1 MPIITVITI
10 NRNNAFGLKKTLKS
24 IENQTSKDFEFIVID
39 GASTDESISLLQTFQ
54 LSNLQTFKWVS
65 EPDSGIYNAMNK
77 AIKMATGDYFL
88 FINSGDELANN
99 EVIEKIHQDLLPE
112 TELASG
118 ILTLINNEN
127 TKQLYPPT
135 EISLSYCINSGL
147 THPNTLI
154 RKSLF
159 DKYGL
164 YNESNKIVSDWEFF
178 LIAAGLNNCNYQ
190 QLDIQ
195 IAKFYQDGI
204 SSFNKELVNTEM
216 QRVIKRI
223 IPKTILKDLKKLEV
237 LESLT
242 SQPAYQMVQQS
253 NLINKLLLFI
263 YKIRKRFKAYKD

>member
-1 MPIITVITI
+1 
-10 NRNNAFGLKKTLKS
+10 
-24 IENQTSKDFEFIVID
+24 
-39 GASTDESISLLQTFQ
+39 
-54 LSNLQTFKWVS
+54 
-65 EPDSGIYNAMNK
+65 MNK
-77 AIKMATGDYFL
+77 AIKMATGDYLL

-99 EVIEKIHQDLLPE
+99 EVIEKVYQALLPE

-118 ILTLINNEN
+118 ILSLINNEN
-127 TKQLYPPT
+127 TKQLYPTT

-178 LIAAGLNNCNYQ
+178 LIVAGLNNCNYQ
-190 QLDIQ
+190 PMDIQ

-204 SSFNKELVNTEM
+204 STLNKELVSTEM
-216 QRVIKRI
+216 QRVIIRL

-242 SQPAYQMVQQS
+242 SQPAHQMVQQS
-253 NLINKLLLFI
+253 NLINKLLVFF